1 MEGEPNR
8 ASDAHFR
15 HGMMV
20 TPLEAVW
27 PSIAHL
33 VEAAVCRFQEF
44 GSEMVHAIEYSKSLE

>member
-1 MEGEPNR
+1 MEDKPNR

-20 TPLEAVW
+20 AALETVR

-33 VEAAVCRFQEF
+33 VEAAVCRPR
-44 GSEMVHAIEYSKSLE
+44 SSVAR